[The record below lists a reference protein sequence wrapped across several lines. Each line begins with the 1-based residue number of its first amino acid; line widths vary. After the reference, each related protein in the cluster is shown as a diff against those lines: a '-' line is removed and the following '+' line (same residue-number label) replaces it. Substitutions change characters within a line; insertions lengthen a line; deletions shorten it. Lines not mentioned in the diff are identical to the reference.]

1 MKFIIQ
7 TLKRVSPPRLGGD
20 TAPACRPGRKPR
32 GGTKIIAVALAAIL
46 IVSITGL
53 PSKAATKSFDITAT
67 SSSFS
72 PSSISVDPGDVVI
85 LNFSVPSNDSYCC
98 GLEVRASAFSTVT
111 VAKGGSGSVTF
122 TASSSFTFSSYWP
135 ASSVHKADGTV
146 TVQTAVVQPPVN
158 TNTNTNTNV
167 AVSKPTIKKIQPGKF
182 KRKTE
187 GSFSITITGTDF
199 QAGTTVKVGKVK
211 ASKVTRLSS
220 TKVKAT
226 IPRKNLKVG
235 KHDVTVQNKDK
246 GKATK
251 KRGITIVL

>member
-1 MKFIIQ
+1 M
-7 TLKRVSPPRLGGD
+7 
-20 TAPACRPGRKPR
+20 
-32 GGTKIIAVALAAIL
+32 
-46 IVSITGL
+46 VSITGI
-53 PSKAATKSFDITAT
+53 PSTTAATKSFEIIAT

-72 PSSISVDPGDVVI
+72 PSSITVDPGDVVT
-85 LNFSVPSNDSYCC
+85 LNFSVPASDSYCC
-98 GLEVRASAFSTVT
+98 GLEVRSSAFSTVT
-111 VAKGGSGSVTF
+111 VAKGGSGSAAF

-146 TVQTAVVQPPVN
+146 TVQPP

-167 AVSKPTIKKIQPGKF
+167 AISKPTIAKVQPGKF

-187 GSFSITITGTDF
+187 GSFSITITGTEF
-199 QAGTTVKVGKVK
+199 KTGATVKVGKVK

-226 IPRKNLKVG
+226 IPRKNLKAG

-251 KRGITIVL
+251 KRAISIVL